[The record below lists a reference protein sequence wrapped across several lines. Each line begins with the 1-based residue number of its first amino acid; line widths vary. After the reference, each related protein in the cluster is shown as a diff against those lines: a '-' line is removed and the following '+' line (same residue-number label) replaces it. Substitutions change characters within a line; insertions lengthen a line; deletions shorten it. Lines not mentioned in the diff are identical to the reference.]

1 MKYLEEMLPGDGI
14 YINSEYFVVSA
25 DYKSNGDRM
34 CVSLT
39 TGFCRYLKSDAI
51 VEPSPLYSLD
61 KETNIIPIK
70 PTAKVTTNGQ

>member
-14 YINSEYFVVSA
+14 HINNEYFVVSS
-25 DYKSNGDRM
+25 DYKANGDRM

-51 VEPSPLYSLD
+51 VEASPLYSLD

-70 PTAKVTTNGQ
+70 PTAKVTENGQ